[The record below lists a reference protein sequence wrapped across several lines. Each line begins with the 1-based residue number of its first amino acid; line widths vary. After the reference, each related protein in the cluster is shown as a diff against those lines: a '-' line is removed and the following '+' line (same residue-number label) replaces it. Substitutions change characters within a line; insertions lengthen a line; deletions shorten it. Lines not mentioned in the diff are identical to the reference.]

1 MVRTYSCPARGPVV
15 SKSDVRATMDE
26 LYAAYAARSF
36 ERMAPLIDE
45 NIDWIIYAPVMVF
58 PYAGARRGRDAVLEV
73 LAAISE
79 AFAMESYQREIVV
92 VEGERV
98 AVMADVA
105 FKQKATGRILRFR
118 VANFMRFQ
126 DGRLIEFREFTNTFD
141 VVEQAL
147 GRELPV

>member
-1 MVRTYSCPARGPVV
+1 M
-15 SKSDVRATMDE
+15 SKSDVRATMEE
-26 LYAAYAARSF
+26 LHAAYAGRDF

-45 NIDWIIYAPVMVF
+45 NVDWIIYAPVMVF
-58 PYAGARRGRDAVLEV
+58 PYAGARRGRAAVLEV

-79 AFAMESYQREIVV
+79 AYAMESYQREIVV
-92 VEGERV
+92 AEGERV

-105 FKQKATGRILRFR
+105 FKQRATGRTLRFR
-118 VANFMRFQ
+118 VANFMRFH

>member
-1 MVRTYSCPARGPVV
+1 M

-26 LYAAYAARSF
+26 TLRRLCGREF
-36 ERMAPLIDE
+36 ERLAPLIDE

-58 PYAGARRGRDAVLEV
+58 PYAGARRGRAAVLEV
-73 LAAISE
+73 LAAIAE
-79 AFAMESYQREIVV
+79 AYAMESYQREIVV

-105 FKQKATGRILRFR
+105 FKQRATGRILRFR